1 MKLKEAEVARLR
13 ADLETYVNRVR
24 MSDRNMEEIRENSR
38 NMHEKRMEEIKK

>member
-1 MKLKEAEVARLR
+1 VRIR

-38 NMHEKRMEEIKK
+38 NLH